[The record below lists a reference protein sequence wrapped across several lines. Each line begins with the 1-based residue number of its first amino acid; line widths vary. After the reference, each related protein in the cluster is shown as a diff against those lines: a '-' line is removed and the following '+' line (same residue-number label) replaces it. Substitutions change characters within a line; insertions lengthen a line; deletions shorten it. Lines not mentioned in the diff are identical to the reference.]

1 MKADDFYIEKH
12 VNLFYTNRSNQRS
25 SVKSN
30 NVYFLQFTLTPK
42 SPITSVYVIGLL
54 GVIVNCKK

>member
-25 SVKSN
+25 NVKSN
-30 NVYFLQFTLTPK
+30 DVYFLQFTITPK
-42 SPITSVYVIGLL
+42 SPITYTDVIGLFSCPGQL
-54 GVIVNCKK
+54 NN